1 MTLGMKFFSALRRKN
16 QSGGNRQTEYPDLV
30 LAVWRDDLRRLKKLS
45 KKPDVLDPD
54 GRTAL
59 MAAAIDSKPDAAQ
72 ILINA
77 GANVDVQDPG
87 GWSALHFAAQSGSL
101 EIVGLLLEAGASVNV
116 GDIHGNTP
124 LGTATV
130 QCRGNGDAIKL
141 LRSRG
146 ADPYLENNS
155 GVSPVALARTI
166 GNYDVAQFYDDLK

>member
-1 MTLGMKFFSALRRKN
+1 MKFFSALRRKN
-16 QSGGNRQTEYPDLV
+16 QSGGDRKSEYPDLV
-30 LAVWRDDLRRLKKLS
+30 VAVWRDDLDRLKKLS
-45 KKPDVLDPD
+45 NEPDVLDPD

-59 MAAAIDSKPDAAQ
+59 MAAAIDSKLDAAQ
-72 ILINA
+72 ILIDA
-77 GANVDVQDPG
+77 GANVDAQDPG

-101 EIVGLLLEAGASVNV
+101 EIVDLLLDAGASVNV
-116 GDIHGNTP
+116 VDIHGNTP
-124 LGTATV
+124 LGKATFE
-130 QCRGNGDAIKL
+130 CRGNGDLIKL